1 MYLFG
6 GSTGSA
12 RNDLYAFSFETDQW
26 TEVRTTPGAQKSNVP
41 CPRFCHTCDVY
52 NNSLYV
58 FGGYDGQQ
66 RLNDFWQFKLAT
78 EVNIDIPS
86 SSLVSDLREFLND
99 AKLSDV
105 TFIVEGKP
113 VYAHKLLCMRCSY
126 FRAMFEGQMRE
137 AQQKTITINNVS
149 HRVFLAL
156 LEYLYTDE
164 FEISMDIAMD
174 LFVAA
179 DQFGIDR
186 LKRLCEK
193 KILVSINIDSAATI
207 LQAANMHIANDL
219 RQSCM
224 DFILRNFDAVSK
236 TLAFEE
242 MGRSN
247 VELVFEILKRGIE
260 RDYFAIGGLT
270 NVSQAQRRPSLFASL
285 GLFHKQRVPDSL
297 SQNAPEPSIGDRP
310 RIPEGKGVDLVRM
323 ARAPSG
329 VDFRGKLWKLLVP
342 IEERVFDTEKGVEQ
356 VVLGL
361 YVIRGDNLV
370 IPLGTAVVGEV
381 DEEIDSRIDLSH
393 RQPRFLESRAPCQV
407 LFRDALHL
415 GKEGLWAKVEY
426 AMDRAM
432 VKFVKEDVEKVMM
445 ELPDYSFYE
454 FKEAEPNPYQGT
466 TLDRSILLNPPAP
479 ALTQPKFE
487 FSKLENGMKI
497 ASIDKQG
504 LTARLGLYVHAG
516 ARFEVPGNL
525 GAAHMSALMGFR
537 STAHL
542 SHLRT
547 VKTLEQL
554 GAHLSSS
561 ATAGREEIAY
571 QVQLQREYMPLAVP
585 LMVGNVLFPRLLP
598 WEVKAAQSDVP
609 TSKQALTKDADTMVS
624 ELLHKAAY
632 CNNTLGLSP
641 FASERSMGYFTPETI
656 RTYMLDHFAPER
668 MVFVGVNVDHAE
680 LSKWVMRAR
689 AERAI
694 FKIVDNSVDVERESG
709 RALLACFKLSPPNL
723 RSVSQ
728 ALGATLSRGQSKCG
742 RGAFADYNAIPLKK
756 REEKKAQYT
765 GGDMRLEGASPY
777 CHLALGQRF
786 ESTAFGQTELAPVAL
801 VQALLSGGS
810 AIYSGIGSGVT
821 SRLSTQV
828 LRQSPYVESCAA
840 FNTSYSDSGLFGVYG
855 VCQPEKAS
863 EMAMAMASA
872 LKGLSSVSKEELAK
886 AKAMLKGK
894 MFRQADDDSELM
906 QDMGQQVL
914 LTGKYGS
921 AAEFGKIIDGVTE
934 ADVTAAA
941 KKILGS
947 KLSLAAYGDVHSVPH
962 YAAIEAALK

>member
-1 MYLFG
+1 
-6 GSTGSA
+6 SA
-12 RNDLYAFSFETDQW
+12 
-26 TEVRTTPGAQKSNVP
+26 TPTIPACPVP
-41 CPRFCHTCDVY
+41 CLSAVSFSTMLSTLGKRA
-52 NNSLYV
+52 
-58 FGGYDGQQ
+58 FGQ
-66 RLNDFWQFKLAT
+66 RSTLLAC
-78 EVNIDIPS
+78 
-86 SSLVSDLREFLND
+86 R
-99 AKLSDV
+99 
-105 TFIVEGKP
+105 
-113 VYAHKLLCMRCSY
+113 H
-126 FRAMFEGQMRE
+126 
-137 AQQKTITINNVS
+137 
-149 HRVFLAL
+149 
-156 LEYLYTDE
+156 
-164 FEISMDIAMD
+164 
-174 LFVAA
+174 VAA
-179 DQFGIDR
+179 
-186 LKRLCEK
+186 
-193 KILVSINIDSAATI
+193 VP
-207 LQAANMHIANDL
+207 
-219 RQSCM
+219 
-224 DFILRNFDAVSK
+224 AVS
-236 TLAFEE
+236 F
-242 MGRSN
+242 
-247 VELVFEILKRGIE
+247 
-260 RDYFAIGGLT
+260 
-270 NVSQAQRRPSLFASL
+270 
-285 GLFHKQRVPDSL
+285 
-297 SQNAPEPSIGDRP
+297 
-310 RIPEGKGVDLVRM
+310 
-323 ARAPSG
+323 
-329 VDFRGKLWKLLVP
+329 
-342 IEERVFDTEKGVEQ
+342 
-356 VVLGL
+356 
-361 YVIRGDNLV
+361 
-370 IPLGTAVVGEV
+370 
-381 DEEIDSRIDLSH
+381 
-393 RQPRFLESRAPCQV
+393 
-407 LFRDALHL
+407 
-415 GKEGLWAKVEY
+415 KE
-426 AMDRAM
+426 

-466 TLDRSILLNPPAP
+466 TLDRSILLDPPAP

-525 GAAHMSALMGFR
+525 GVAHMSALMGFR

-571 QVQLQREYMPLAVP
+571 QVELQREYMPLAVP

-609 TSKQALTKDADTMVS
+609 TAKQALTKDADTMVS

-680 LSKWVMRAR
+680 LSKWVMRA
-689 AERAI
+689 
-694 FKIVDNSVDVERESG
+694 
-709 RALLACFKLSPPNL
+709 
-723 RSVSQ
+723 
-728 ALGATLSRGQSKCG
+728 
-742 RGAFADYNAIPLKK
+742 FADYNAIPLKK
-756 REEKKAQYT
+756 REDKKAQYT

-777 CHLALGQRF
+777 CHLALGF

-801 VQALLSGGS
+801 VQALLGGGS

-863 EMAMAMASA
+863 EMAMAMAAA

-906 QDMGQQVL
+906 QDMGQQIL

-947 KLSLAAYGDVHSVPH
+947 KLSLAAYGDVHSVPP

>member
-1 MYLFG
+1 MLSTLGKRAFG
-6 GSTGSA
+6 QRST
-12 RNDLYAFSFETDQW
+12 L
-26 TEVRTTPGAQKSNVP
+26 
-41 CPRFCHTCDVY
+41 
-52 NNSLYV
+52 
-58 FGGYDGQQ
+58 
-66 RLNDFWQFKLAT
+66 LAC
-78 EVNIDIPS
+78 
-86 SSLVSDLREFLND
+86 R
-99 AKLSDV
+99 
-105 TFIVEGKP
+105 
-113 VYAHKLLCMRCSY
+113 H
-126 FRAMFEGQMRE
+126 
-137 AQQKTITINNVS
+137 
-149 HRVFLAL
+149 
-156 LEYLYTDE
+156 
-164 FEISMDIAMD
+164 
-174 LFVAA
+174 VAA
-179 DQFGIDR
+179 
-186 LKRLCEK
+186 
-193 KILVSINIDSAATI
+193 VP
-207 LQAANMHIANDL
+207 
-219 RQSCM
+219 
-224 DFILRNFDAVSK
+224 AVS
-236 TLAFEE
+236 F
-242 MGRSN
+242 
-247 VELVFEILKRGIE
+247 
-260 RDYFAIGGLT
+260 
-270 NVSQAQRRPSLFASL
+270 
-285 GLFHKQRVPDSL
+285 
-297 SQNAPEPSIGDRP
+297 
-310 RIPEGKGVDLVRM
+310 
-323 ARAPSG
+323 
-329 VDFRGKLWKLLVP
+329 
-342 IEERVFDTEKGVEQ
+342 
-356 VVLGL
+356 
-361 YVIRGDNLV
+361 
-370 IPLGTAVVGEV
+370 
-381 DEEIDSRIDLSH
+381 
-393 RQPRFLESRAPCQV
+393 
-407 LFRDALHL
+407 
-415 GKEGLWAKVEY
+415 KE
-426 AMDRAM
+426 

-680 LSKWVMRAR
+680 LSKWVMRA
-689 AERAI
+689 
-694 FKIVDNSVDVERESG
+694 
-709 RALLACFKLSPPNL
+709 
-723 RSVSQ
+723 
-728 ALGATLSRGQSKCG
+728 
-742 RGAFADYNAIPLKK
+742 FADYNAIPLKK

-777 CHLALGQRF
+777 CHLALGF